1 MIDAV
6 DAKILNIIQ
15 QNAKTTNAEIA
26 RQVDMA
32 PSAIF
37 ERIKKLEANG
47 MVSGYHA
54 RLNPR
59 ELGLGLLAFVF
70 VRAEDKGT
78 ELDTGELLTKIPEVQ
93 EVHHIAGEDCYLV
106 KVRTRDTE
114 ALGRLLREQ
123 FSAIPTVHSTR
134 TTIVLNTLRESSE
147 IPLNGAG
154 SRPDPV

>member
-6 DAKILNIIQ
+6 DSKILTIIQ
-15 QNAKTTNAEIA
+15 QNAKTTNADIA

-32 PSAIF
+32 ASAIF
-37 ERIKKLEANG
+37 ERIKKLEAHG
-47 MVSGYHA
+47 LISGYHA

-78 ELDTGELLTKIPEVQ
+78 ELDTGERLTQIPEVQ

-106 KVRTRDTE
+106 KVRTKDTE

-123 FSAIPTVHSTR
+123 FSSIPTVRSTR
-134 TTIVLNTLRESSE
+134 TTIVLNTLRETCDL
-147 IPLNGAG
+147 PLNGA
-154 SRPDPV
+154 V

>member
-15 QNAKTTNAEIA
+15 ENAKTANAEIA

-37 ERIKKLEANG
+37 ERLKKLEAHG
-47 MVSGYHA
+47 LISGYHA

-59 ELGLGLLAFVF
+59 KLGMGLLAFVF

-78 ELDTGELLTKIPEVQ
+78 ELDTGERLTRIPEVQ

-106 KVRTRDTE
+106 KVRTKDTE

-123 FSAIPTVHSTR
+123 FSAIPTVRSTR
-134 TTIVLNTLRESSE
+134 TTIVLNTLRETCE

-154 SRPDPV
+154 SAPNTV

>member
-6 DAKILNIIQ
+6 DIQILHIIQ

-37 ERIKKLEANG
+37 ERLKKLETHG
-47 MVSGYHA
+47 LISGYHA

-59 ELGLGLLAFVF
+59 ELGFGLLAFVF

-106 KVRTRDTE
+106 KVRTKDTE
-114 ALGRLLREQ
+114 ALGRLLREH
-123 FSAIPTVHSTR
+123 FSTIPTVRSTR
-134 TTIVLNTLRESSE
+134 TTIVLNTLRETCE
-147 IPLNGAG
+147 IPLHGAG
-154 SRPDPV
+154 SAPNTV